1 MGKIRIKKV
10 GKEEKWI
17 GNGEPT
23 FIVAEVGINHNGD
36 LNLAKKIID
45 EAKKCGVDAV
55 KFQVFKADEFVSDLS
70 STYTYRS
77 RGELITESMLE
88 IFKRYE
94 FDAAEWKEIF
104 GYCKNKNMEFFV
116 TPQNPSDLDFILSIV
131 DIPVIKVGSDDLTN
145 LELLEYYAK
154 KNKPVIISAGMAYI
168 SEIEDAV
175 NTIRNTGNSDL
186 IVLHCVS
193 SYPADAEEVN
203 LRRILT
209 IKQAFDVVVGFSDH
223 TIGYSAAVGAVVLGA
238 KVIEKHFTVDKNL
251 PGPDHWFSANPD
263 EMRELVDEIRFIE
276 RALGSGVIE
285 PTPKELEMRKIAR
298 RSIVAAKNIDKGGA
312 ITRNVVTFKR
322 PGTGLTPKFINY
334 IIGRKA
340 KIDIKKN
347 ELITFDKIE

>member
-1 MGKIRIKKV
+1 MKKLKIGERCV
-10 GKEEKWI
+10 GDEER
-17 GNGEPT
+17 T
-23 FIVAEVGINHNGD
+23 YVVAEVSINHNGD
-36 LNLAKKIID
+36 LDLAKEMIN

-55 KFQVFKADEFVSDLS
+55 KFQVFKAEEFVSDPS

-77 RGELITESMLE
+77 QGKLNTESMLE

-104 GYCKNKNMEFFV
+104 RYCKNKNIEFFA

-131 DIPVIKVGSDDLTN
+131 DIPAIKVGSDDLTN
-145 LELLEYYAK
+145 LELLGYYAK
-154 KNKPVIISAGMAYI
+154 KNKPIIISAGMAYL

-175 NTIRNTGNSDL
+175 NTIRSTGNNDL

-193 SYPADAEEVN
+193 SYPADAKEVN
-203 LRRILT
+203 LRKILT

-223 TIGYSAAVGAVVLGA
+223 TIGSTASVGAVVLGA
-238 KVIEKHFTVDKNL
+238 KIIEKHFTLDKNL

-263 EMRELVDEIRFIE
+263 EMKALVNEIRFIE

-285 PTPKELEMRKIAR
+285 PTPKEFEMRKIAR
-298 RSIVAAKNIDKGGA
+298 RSIVAVKNIAEGDV
-312 ITRNVVTFKR
+312 ITKNMITVKR
-322 PGTGLTPKFINY
+322 PGTGLPPTFINY

-340 KIDIKKN
+340 KVDIKRN
-347 ELITFDKIE
+347 ELITFDKIR